1 MFTKIF
7 TLSKSKLKR
16 KHFELILFTIEFTAA
31 FAVQFRPV
39 LFTKKFTQ
47 QQKLIRR
54 SAPGVKMRLKAK

>member
-1 MFTKIF
+1 MFTFKF
-7 TLSKSKLKR
+7 TFGQSKDSR